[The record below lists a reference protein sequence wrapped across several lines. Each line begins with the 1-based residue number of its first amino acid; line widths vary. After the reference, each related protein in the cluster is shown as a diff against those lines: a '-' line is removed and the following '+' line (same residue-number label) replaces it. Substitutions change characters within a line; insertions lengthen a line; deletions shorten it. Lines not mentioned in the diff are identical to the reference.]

1 MKLKNTI
8 NQFYFD
14 MTINELRL
22 LNANIYRPNVTY
34 NSLLY
39 LDIIAYKKD
48 CTVSFIAQ
56 SMNVA
61 TSAVTLKV
69 KELIKNGLVFKKQS
83 TTDKRVYYLFVNEEI
98 LNEYKIYDSSLES
111 AINKIKS
118 SYTAEQ
124 INTFCD
130 ILQTVSSYYSK
141 GVINV

>member
-39 LDIIAYKKD
+39 LDIISYKKD

-83 TTDKRVYYLFVNEEI
+83 TTDKRVHYLFVNEEI

-141 GVINV
+141 GVSNV